1 MWLSI
6 VMDILREIVLV
17 VHFIGLAS
25 LFGGFFV
32 QMTSREKVINNAM
45 FHGVLV
51 QLVTGI
57 LLVGLREMQD
67 LEVDQVKVAVKLVIT
82 AVIAV
87 LIVINRK
94 KATVALPVWAIIGG
108 LTLLNIAI
116 AVLWTGGAVDPT

>member
-1 MWLSI
+1 
-6 VMDILREIVLV
+6 MDIFREIVLV

-32 QMTSREKVINNAM
+32 QMTAREKVINNAM